1 MQLDTQDHSRR
12 RQKDFLP
19 LAVVGFLAFLACCL
33 VGGWILLRIVRSV
46 GDGLG
51 SAFKPTVSYT
61 TLISGAVGR
70 LQQESKLIVLR
81 AEVAAE
87 VTKESQKMQR
97 LFGYDL
103 DLGTTMVRIRARE
116 NQVQFFVPL
125 TSLSDKSFEYQSR
138 EKRLVFRAPL
148 PRLDTNLVEVQSDP
162 AKIEV
167 DTRVGWA
174 RLDSY
179 SGQFLRDEA
188 KRELRPA
195 VLAVANNELLT
206 DKAKLAARESLQALL
221 RPVSG
226 ALMEGVELW
235 IEFEPETN
243 AR

>member
-1 MQLDTQDHSRR
+1 MLL
-12 RQKDFLP
+12 K
-19 LAVVGFLAFLACCL
+19 VVRGL
-33 VGGWILLRIVRSV
+33 

-51 SAFKPTVSYT
+51 SAFKPTVNYT

-70 LQQESKLIVLR
+70 LQQESKLVVLR

-103 DLGTTMVRIRARE
+103 DLGTTTVRVRARE
-116 NQVQFFVPL
+116 NQVQFFIPL
-125 TSLSDKSFEYQSR
+125 SSLSDKSFEYRAR
-138 EKRLVFRAPL
+138 EKRLVFRAPT

-167 DTRVGWA
+167 DTQVGWA
-174 RLDSY
+174 RLDTY

-188 KRELRPA
+188 KRALRPA

-226 ALMEGVELW
+226 ALLEGVEFLV
-235 IEFEPETN
+235 EFEPETS